1 MNELHFAY
9 KVRQHLNRGVR
20 ELPAQTVNRLE
31 LARSQALA
39 RQKSVAVGH
48 SVLAG
53 TGSFLLQHFDSLRLK
68 QVLLALV
75 VAFGFAGY
83 TYWYAEQNIAELE
96 VIDSALLSDDLPIAA
111 FTDKGFDAWLKSS
124 ASQ

>member
-9 KVRQHLNRGVR
+9 KVRQQLNRGLH

-31 LARSQALA
+31 QVKRQALA
-39 RQKSVAVGH
+39 RQKSVAMRH

-53 TGSFLLQHFDSLRLK
+53 TGTFLLQHFDNLRLK

-75 VAFGFAGY
+75 VALGVAGY
-83 TYWYAEQNIAELE
+83 TYWYAEQSIAELE